1 VYVYVLAWVNLLA
14 LPVTLGYATSLVRFI
29 PSYRSDGRFALMR
42 GLLRRATQQ
51 VTAAGVSGG
60 ALLILVTVSLGDSL
74 TPELAAT
81 FYIAAF
87 LLPLLALSRIRG
99 AMLRGLRR
107 VVIAAVPTDII
118 RPLMLLAVAGGFY
131 LWGEG
136 RLTAPWAMTANL
148 AGAVVA
154 FAVGTVWLLRA
165 LPGEVR
171 REPAGYATAE
181 WIWVSLPLLLNGAL
195 HLVMK
200 QSDVLMLGALSSTAD
215 AGVYAATTRIGT
227 LVLFGLTAVNSILA
241 PMISELY
248 TRGDMEGLRR
258 TVTRG
263 AWLGAAV
270 AVPTLAALALLGVE
284 LLGLFGEGFTE
295 GYTPLLIL
303 LVGYGANAL
312 AGSVGFLMTMTGHH
326 LQALRILAL
335 SAGLNLALN
344 ALLIPLYGMAGA
356 AVATAV
362 SMVLWNGLMLA
373 YVWRRFRIN
382 PTITAGGFR

>member
-1 VYVYVLAWVNLLA
+1 
-14 LPVTLGYATSLVRFI
+14 
-29 PSYRSDGRFALMR
+29 
-42 GLLRRATQQ
+42 
-51 VTAAGVSGG
+51 
-60 ALLILVTVSLGDSL
+60 
-74 TPELAAT
+74 
-81 FYIAAF
+81 
-87 LLPLLALSRIRG
+87 
-99 AMLRGLRR
+99 
-107 VVIAAVPTDII
+107 
-118 RPLMLLAVAGGFY
+118 
-131 LWGEG
+131 
-136 RLTAPWAMTANL
+136 
-148 AGAVVA
+148 
-154 FAVGTVWLLRA
+154 
-165 LPGEVR
+165 
-171 REPAGYATAE
+171 
-181 WIWVSLPLLLNGAL
+181 
-195 HLVMK
+195 
-200 QSDVLMLGALSSTAD
+200 MLGALSSTAD